1 MQIPTDGIN
10 WFYTT
15 EGQGEPLLF
24 LHGGLDTCENYETL
38 LAELAKDFRVIA
50 VDRRGHGRT
59 ADTDAPFEYALM
71 ADELISFTQALDLP
85 PFHIVGYSDGANLG
99 LHMANRL
106 PDKVKNLIA
115 ISANYL
121 GVSGMSQGWLETV
134 EALSVD
140 FVQEHMPEVA
150 QQYAKLNPAPML
162 ESFISKTKELWS
174 RDCVVEVEI
183 LQALQTPT
191 LIVGGDRDIVL
202 PEQLVDMKKL
212 IPSASL
218 LMLPYCGHFVFQDFA
233 WSNTAASSV
242 AVFKDFL
249 TTRFSAH
256 NADFF

>member
-1 MQIPTDGIN
+1 MQVSTAGIN
-10 WFYTT
+10 WYYTI

-71 ADELISFTQALDLP
+71 AKELISFTQALYLSS
-85 PFHIVGYSDGANLG
+85 FHIVGYSDGANLG
-99 LHMANRL
+99 LHMASRL
-106 PDKVKNLIA
+106 PDKVKSLIA
-115 ISANYL
+115 ISGNYL
-121 GVSGMSQGWLETV
+121 GMSGMSQGWLETV
-134 EALSVD
+134 AVLSAD

-150 QQYAKLNPAPML
+150 QQYAELNPAPVL
-162 ESFISKTKELWS
+162 ESFINKTKELWS
-174 RDCVVEVEI
+174 RDCAIDVEV
-183 LQALQTPT
+183 LQTLQTPT
-191 LIVGGDRDIVL
+191 LVVGGDRDIVL
-202 PEQLVDMKKL
+202 PEQLVDMKNL
-212 IPSASL
+212 IPDASL

-233 WSNTAASSV
+233 WGDTAASAV
-242 AVFKDFL
+242 AVFKEFL

>member
-1 MQIPTDGIN
+1 MQISTAGIN
-10 WFYTT
+10 WYYTI

-71 ADELISFTQALDLP
+71 AKELIFFTQALDLSS
-85 PFHIVGYSDGANLG
+85 FHIVGYSDGANLG
-99 LHMANRL
+99 LHMASRL
-106 PDKVKNLIA
+106 PGKVKSLIA
-115 ISANYL
+115 ISGNYL

-134 EALSVD
+134 EVLSAD

-150 QQYAKLNPAPML
+150 QQYAELNPAPML

-174 RDCVVEVEI
+174 RDCVVEVEV

-212 IPSASL
+212 IPDASL

-233 WSNTAASSV
+233 WSNTAASAV

>member
-1 MQIPTDGIN
+1 MQISTGEIN

-15 EGQGEPLLF
+15 KGQGEPLLF

-71 ADELISFTQALDLP
+71 AEELISFTQALDLP
-85 PFHIVGYSDGANLG
+85 SFHIVGYSDGANLG
-99 LHMANRL
+99 LHMASRL
-106 PDKVKNLIA
+106 PGKVKSLIA
-115 ISANYL
+115 ISGNYL
-121 GVSGMSQGWLETV
+121 GEGMSDGWLETV
-134 EALSVD
+134 GNLSAD
-140 FVQEHMPEVA
+140 FVRDHMPEVA
-150 QQYAKLNPAPML
+150 QQYEELNPAPKF
-162 ESFISKTKELWS
+162 ESFISKTKELWECMDIIKTE
-174 RDCVVEVEI
+174 R

-191 LIVGGDRDIVL
+191 LVVGGDRDIVL
-202 PEQLVDMKKL
+202 PEQLVEMKNM
-212 IPSASL
+212 IPDASL

-233 WSNTAASSV
+233 WSPTAAS
-242 AVFKDFL
+242 AVNIFKDFL

>member
-1 MQIPTDGIN
+1 MQISTGGIN
-10 WFYTT
+10 WYYTT

-59 ADTDAPFEYALM
+59 ADTDAPFEYGLM
-71 ADELISFTQALDLP
+71 AKELISFTQALDLP
-85 PFHIVGYSDGANLG
+85 SFHIVGYSDGANLG
-99 LHMANRL
+99 LHMASRL
-106 PDKVKNLIA
+106 PGKVKSLIA
-115 ISANYL
+115 ISGNYL

-134 EALSVD
+134 EALSAD
-140 FVQEHMPEVA
+140 FVREHMPEVA
-150 QQYAKLNPAPML
+150 QQHAELNPAPVL
-162 ESFISKTKELWS
+162 ESFINKTRELWS
-174 RDCVVEVEI
+174 RDCIIDAEI

-191 LIVGGDRDIVL
+191 LVVGGDRDIVL
-202 PEQLVDMKKL
+202 AEQLVNMKNM
-212 IPSASL
+212 IPDASL

-233 WSNTAASSV
+233 WSDTAASAV
-242 AVFKDFL
+242 AVFKEFL

>member
-1 MQIPTDGIN
+1 MQISTGEIN

-15 EGQGEPLLF
+15 KGQGEPLLF
-24 LHGGLDTCENYETL
+24 LHGGLDTCENYEIL

-71 ADELISFTQALDLP
+71 AEELISFTQALDLP
-85 PFHIVGYSDGANLG
+85 SFHIVGYSDGANLG
-99 LHMANRL
+99 LHMASRL
-106 PDKVKNLIA
+106 PGRVKSLIA
-115 ISANYL
+115 ISGNYL
-121 GVSGMSQGWLETV
+121 GEGMSDGWLETV
-134 EALSVD
+134 GNLSAD
-140 FVQEHMPEVA
+140 FVREHMPEVA
-150 QQYAKLNPAPML
+150 QQYEELNPVPKF
-162 ESFISKTKELWS
+162 ESFISKTKELWECMDIIKTE
-174 RDCVVEVEI
+174 R

-191 LIVGGDRDIVL
+191 LVVGGDRDIVL

-212 IPSASL
+212 IPGASL

-233 WSNTAASSV
+233 WSPTAAS
-242 AVFKDFL
+242 AVVMFKEFL

>member
-1 MQIPTDGIN
+1 MQISTAGIN
-10 WFYTT
+10 WYYTM

-59 ADTDAPFEYALM
+59 ADTDAPFEYGLM
-71 ADELISFTQALDLP
+71 AEELISFTQILDLP

-99 LHMANRL
+99 LHMASRL
-106 PDKVKNLIA
+106 PGKVKSLVA
-115 ISANYL
+115 ISGNYL

-134 EALSVD
+134 EALSAD

-150 QQYAKLNPAPML
+150 QQYEELNPAPAL
-162 ESFISKTKELWS
+162 ESFINKTKKLWS
-174 RDCVVEVEI
+174 RDCVIEVET
-183 LQALQTPT
+183 LQVLQTPT

-202 PEQLVDMKKL
+202 PEQLADMKKL
-212 IPSASL
+212 IPNASL
-218 LMLPYCGHFVFQDFA
+218 FMLPYCGHFVFQDFA
-233 WSNTAASSV
+233 WSNTAASAV
-242 AVFKDFL
+242 DVFKDFL
-249 TTRFSAH
+249 TTRFSGH

>member
-1 MQIPTDGIN
+1 MYKRQ
-10 WFYTT
+10 
-15 EGQGEPLLF
+15 
-24 LHGGLDTCENYETL
+24 
-38 LAELAKDFRVIA
+38 
-50 VDRRGHGRT
+50 
-59 ADTDAPFEYALM
+59 
-71 ADELISFTQALDLP
+71 
-85 PFHIVGYSDGANLG
+85 
-99 LHMANRL
+99 
-106 PDKVKNLIA
+106 
-115 ISANYL
+115 
-121 GVSGMSQGWLETV
+121 
-134 EALSVD
+134 
-140 FVQEHMPEVA
+140 
-150 QQYAKLNPAPML
+150 
-162 ESFISKTKELWS
+162 
-174 RDCVVEVEI
+174 EVEI

>member
-1 MQIPTDGIN
+1 SGRRVKK
-10 WFYTT
+10 
-15 EGQGEPLLF
+15 
-24 LHGGLDTCENYETL
+24 
-38 LAELAKDFRVIA
+38 ADFHVS
-50 VDRRGHGRT
+50 RRGT
-59 ADTDAPFEYALM
+59 
-71 ADELISFTQALDLP
+71 
-85 PFHIVGYSDGANLG
+85 
-99 LHMANRL
+99 
-106 PDKVKNLIA
+106 
-115 ISANYL
+115 
-121 GVSGMSQGWLETV
+121 
-134 EALSVD
+134 
-140 FVQEHMPEVA
+140 
-150 QQYAKLNPAPML
+150 
-162 ESFISKTKELWS
+162 TKELWS

-212 IPSASL
+212 IPGASL